1 MDATRRQVVAN
12 IREQVA
18 AQRFNEPVEPG
29 DARLDGAQIRA
40 LLRREI
46 AMRERLPYKV
56 KNMVARVLAKYGT
69 VDFTRG
75 MTIEG
80 IEKMAD
86 IHGGAI
92 ITNNHFAPFDSS
104 IIRMLNRR
112 VRSKKMFTVSKDIN
126 FAATGLFGF
135 ILRYTDLIPVSQDTG
150 YMLETFEPMLRE
162 VLESGHL
169 VLIYPE
175 QEMWW
180 NYRKPRPLKRGS
192 YLYAAKMKVP
202 VIPCFTEM
210 REREET
216 AGDGSRKLR
225 FILHVL
231 DPIYPDPA
239 LSDKENSIR
248 MMEND
253 YSQKVTAYERVYGK
267 KLDYTFSAW
276 DIAGISESDL

>member
-1 MDATRRQVVAN
+1 MDATRKQVVAN
-12 IREQVA
+12 IREHVT

-46 AMRERLPYKV
+46 AMREHLPYKL
-56 KNMVARVLAKYGT
+56 KNMAARILAKYGT
-69 VDFTRG
+69 LDFTRG

-92 ITNNHFAPFDSS
+92 ITSNHFAPFDSS

-112 VRSKKMFTVSKDIN
+112 VRSKKMFTVSKDSN

-169 VLIYPE
+169 LLIYPE

-225 FILHVL
+225 FTLHVL

-253 YSQKVTAYERVYGK
+253 YSQKVAAYERVYGK

-276 DIAGISESDL
+276 DIAGISESDI